1 MKSIFFSV
9 IILFSV
15 LVISA
20 QETFFPKKEGMVLTY
35 NSFDKKE
42 KLSGVMRYTINKVN
56 ISGSDIDFAYLCEVL
71 DNKEKLVFKEEIM
84 IHQKGDIMYIDMGN
98 FLNKAAFQQEGSI
111 PAEVEVKGNNM
122 EIPLNPTPGQTLPDA
137 NIEMAMKM
145 GFVNMKMSADIT
157 NRKVEAIEEISVT
170 GGSFKCY
177 KFSGDVNTVAM
188 GIKVQTKTVE
198 WFAKGIGTVKTENYD
213 KKGNLSGRT
222 ELVEI
227 KNQ

>member
-1 MKSIFFSV
+1 MKTVLFTIITIFSALIV
-9 IILFSV
+9 N
-15 LVISA
+15 A
-20 QETFFPKKEGMVLTY
+20 QETLFPTKEGMVLTY
-35 NSFDKKE
+35 KSFDKKD
-42 KLSGVMRYTINKVN
+42 KVSGVTKYTIEKVN
-56 ISGSDIDFAYLCEVL
+56 ISGNDIDITYLCEVL
-71 DNKEKLVFKEEIM
+71 DNKEKLVFKEEITV
-84 IHQKGDIMYIDMGN
+84 HQKGDVLYIDMGN

-122 EIPLNPTPGQTLPDA
+122 EIPLNPVPGQTLPDA

-188 GIKVQTKTVE
+188 GIKVQAKTID
-198 WFAKGIGTVKTENYD
+198 WFAKGIGSVKTESYD

-222 ELVEI
+222 ELVEV
-227 KNQ
+227 K

>member
-1 MKSIFFSV
+1 MKTVLFTIITIFSAL
-9 IILFSV
+9 IIN
-15 LVISA
+15 A
-20 QETFFPKKEGMVLTY
+20 QETFFPTKEGMVLTY
-35 NSFDKKE
+35 KSFDKKD
-42 KLSGVMRYTINKVN
+42 KVSGVTKYTIEKVN
-56 ISGSDIDFAYLCEVL
+56 ISGNDIDITYLCEVL
-71 DNKEKLVFKEEIM
+71 DNKEKLVFKEEITV
-84 IHQKGDIMYIDMGN
+84 HQKGDVLYIDMGN

-122 EIPLNPTPGQTLPDA
+122 EIPLNPVPGQTLPDA

-188 GIKVQTKTVE
+188 GIKVQAKTID
-198 WFAKGIGTVKTENYD
+198 WFAKGIGSVKTESYD

-222 ELVEI
+222 ELVEV
-227 KNQ
+227 K

>member
-1 MKSIFFSV
+1 MKTVLFTIITIFSALMV
-9 IILFSV
+9 N
-15 LVISA
+15 A
-20 QETFFPKKEGMVLTY
+20 QETFFPTKEGMVLTY
-35 NSFDKKE
+35 KSFDKKD
-42 KLSGVMRYTINKVN
+42 KVSGVTKYTIEKVN
-56 ISGSDIDFAYLCEVL
+56 ISGSDIDITYLCEVL
-71 DNKEKLVFKEEIM
+71 DNKEKLVFKEEITV
-84 IHQKGDIMYIDMGN
+84 HQKGDVLYIDMGN

-188 GIKVQTKTVE
+188 GIKVQAKTIE
-198 WFAKGIGTVKTENYD
+198 WFAKGIGTVKTESYD
-213 KKGNLSGRT
+213 KKGNLTGRT
-222 ELVEI
+222 ELVEV
-227 KNQ
+227 K

>member
-1 MKSIFFSV
+1 MKTVLFAIITIFSAL
-9 IILFSV
+9 IIN
-15 LVISA
+15 A
-20 QETFFPKKEGMVLTY
+20 QETFFPTKEGMVLTY
-35 NSFDKKE
+35 KSFDKKD
-42 KLSGVMRYTINKVN
+42 KVSGVTKYTIEKVN
-56 ISGSDIDFAYLCEVL
+56 ISGNDIDITYLCEVL
-71 DNKEKLVFKEEIM
+71 DNKEKLVFKEEITV
-84 IHQKGDIMYIDMGN
+84 HQKGDVLYIDMGN

-122 EIPLNPTPGQTLPDA
+122 EIPLNPVPGQTLPDA

-188 GIKVQTKTVE
+188 GIKVQAKTID
-198 WFAKGIGTVKTENYD
+198 WFAKGIGSVKTESYD

-222 ELVEI
+222 ELVEV
-227 KNQ
+227 K